1 MGAILALKRVFGFA
15 GKVWRLATEVHRIK
29 ATDMLT
35 FEVNEMENLF
45 TILVCGSFMG
55 LPSPPA
61 AIAIELL
68 PYMEHELRLM
78 VARADFSQDAL
89 ASIMDMLHVD

>member
-1 MGAILALKRVFGFA
+1 MGFGAALQKIFNFA
-15 GKVWRLATEVHRIK
+15 GKAWRVATDVHRVK
-29 ATDMLT
+29 ATDMLA

-45 TILVCGSFMG
+45 TIMVCGSFMG

-78 VARADFSQDAL
+78 VARADFSHDAL